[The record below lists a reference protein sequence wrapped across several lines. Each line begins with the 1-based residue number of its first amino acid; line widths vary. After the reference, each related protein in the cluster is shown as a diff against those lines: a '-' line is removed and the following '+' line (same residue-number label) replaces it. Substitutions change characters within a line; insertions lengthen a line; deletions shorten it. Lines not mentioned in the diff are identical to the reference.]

1 MLKKEDDLR
10 LRAAVRTALFLL
22 SISAGLAFIY
32 VLAVL
37 GALPGFIILLGVYG
51 VFLIYDTNKTQIQY
65 EDKLNEMVKNSN
77 KKD

>member
-1 MLKKEDDLR
+1 MLGKNYDLR

-22 SISAGLAFIY
+22 SIAGAGAFVY

-37 GALPGFIILLGVYG
+37 GALPGFLILLGVYG

-65 EDKLNEMVKNSN
+65 EDKLDEMVNRREKN
-77 KKD
+77 